1 MERKSGKP
9 KKSQAGK
16 KMSKKNELRLKDLQ
30 SKERL
35 IFEERL
41 RLHDETVK
49 NQMVIVWSC
58 QISIP
63 SFFN

>member
-1 MERKSGKP
+1 
-9 KKSQAGK
+9 
-16 KMSKKNELRLKDLQ
+16 MSKKNENRLKDLQ

-49 NQMVIVWSC
+49 NQMVC
-58 QISIP
+58 LGFCFY
-63 SFFN
+63 SFTKNTK